1 MGSATATS
9 NWIRCPQCDGDVLI
23 AAEYVTKSTVRAPAL
38 KCARCKMLHLD
49 EAVARSPDERESVRM
64 AKAERAA
71 LSASDS
77 NLAAEPQTFEGPD
90 LHSNTFEAVADRV
103 GQPGGRVLLVD
114 DEDIVRAGH
123 GQVLTRAGWTVVA
136 EGDARLAAKRL
147 AVESFDVIVTDL
159 VMPSMSGLDLLRTA
173 REYDL
178 DVPVVILTGRPDVQ
192 SAMEAMQYGA
202 FRYIDKPVLPAML
215 VDVVGRARDL
225 HMMARFKREALS
237 VLDLPNRALGD
248 PALFR
253 RIARLESVRV
263 GDSMRQIAKSPL
275 AWPAEATHRPRC
287 RAAAGARG
295 NRMPTAGTRAPRDR

>member
-1 MGSATATS
+1 
-9 NWIRCPQCDGDVLI
+9 
-23 AAEYVTKSTVRAPAL
+23 
-38 KCARCKMLHLD
+38 
-49 EAVARSPDERESVRM
+49 M

-71 LSASDS
+71 VSASDS
-77 NLAAEPQTFEGPD
+77 NLPAEPQTFEGPD
-90 LHSNTFEAVADRV
+90 RHSNTFEVVADRV

-136 EGDARLAAKRL
+136 EGDARLAAQRL

>member
-1 MGSATATS
+1 MGSAMATS

-38 KCARCKMLHLD
+38 KCARCNTLHLD

-71 LSASDS
+71 LSNSDF
-77 NLAAEPQTFEGPD
+77 NLPAEPQPFEGPD
-90 LHSNTFEAVADRV
+90 LHSNTFEVVADRV

-114 DEDIVRAGH
+114 DEDLVRADH
-123 GQVLTRAGWTVVA
+123 RQVLTRAGWTVVA
-136 EGDARLAAKRL
+136 EGDARLASQRL

-159 VMPSMSGLDLLRTA
+159 VMPGMSGLDLLRTA

-202 FRYIDKPVLPAML
+202 FRYIDKPVLPQRSSMSSGA
-215 VDVVGRARDL
+215 
-225 HMMARFKREALS
+225 
-237 VLDLPNRALGD
+237 
-248 PALFR
+248 PA
-253 RIARLESVRV
+253 IC
-263 GDSMRQIAKSPL
+263 
-275 AWPAEATHRPRC
+275 T
-287 RAAAGARG
+287 
-295 NRMPTAGTRAPRDR
+295 